1 MKRVKWPFSPKKI
14 TAVEPL
20 PDLRLSV
27 SWDGNTQTVVDLSD
41 WIESKDITALKAP
54 DLFAKAHVG
63 EYASTVA
70 WIDDELEIDSTHLQ
84 LLESEQRGMPLLP
97 DALARWRARHGL
109 TQSQAARELGVSPRQ
124 WQNYEAGKTFLP
136 WVLALACAGWEAKM
150 KGKASCRDAA

>member
-14 TAVEPL
+14 TAVVPL
-20 PDLRLSV
+20 PDLRLNV
-27 SWDGNTQTVVDLSD
+27 TWEGGTQTVIGLSD
-41 WIESKDITALKAP
+41 WIESKKVTALKDA
-54 DLFAKAHVG
+54 DFFAKAHVG
-63 EYASTVA
+63 EYASTVV

>member
-14 TAVEPL
+14 AAVETMPG
-20 PDLRLSV
+20 LRLSV
-27 SWDGNTQTVVDLSD
+27 TWEGGTQTVIGLSD
-41 WIESKDITALKAP
+41 WIESKGITALKDV
-54 DLFAKAHVG
+54 DLFAKVHVG

-150 KGKASCRDAA
+150 KGKVPSRDAA